1 MSRKVTP
8 DVLKRIKDLK
18 SRYDPPLTNAVIA
31 ERLGLGLRTVRF
43 YLNLKESECITPELS
58 TSASPN

>member
-8 DVLKRIKDLK
+8 DVLKRLKELK
-18 SRYDPPLTNAVIA
+18 SKYDPPLTNAVIA

-43 YLNLKESECITPELS
+43 YLNQPESCMIP
-58 TSASPN
+58 TSSPSDSLV

>member
-8 DVLKRIKDLK
+8 DVLKRMFELK
-18 SRYDPPLTNAVIA
+18 TKYDPPLTNTVIA

-43 YLNLKESECITPELS
+43 YLNRQEIACTTPKLS
-58 TSASPN
+58 VSDSVA